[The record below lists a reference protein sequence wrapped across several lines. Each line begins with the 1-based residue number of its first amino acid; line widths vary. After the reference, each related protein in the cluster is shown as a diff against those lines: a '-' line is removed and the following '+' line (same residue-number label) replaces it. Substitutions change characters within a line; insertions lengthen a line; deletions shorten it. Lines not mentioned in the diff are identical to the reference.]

1 MYALIKETKA
11 FGAEYREVEEKSLAA
26 GEIRIAVEAAAI
38 CGTDIHYYKWDQA
51 AENFASA
58 FNVELPLILGHEFAG
73 SIVEVGPGV
82 EDKKVGD
89 RVAIETHIPC
99 GKCYQC
105 QNGDA
110 HNCNSTGIYGTTCDG
125 AFADFAIA
133 PASVA
138 FKLPPSIETAE
149 GALFE
154 PAGVAMRGI
163 DEANIK
169 PGETVLIYGCGPIA
183 IFAIQMARVCG
194 AGTVIAVDING
205 YRVDMARKFGAV
217 GINSTKD
224 DVYSEVMRIAA
235 ARGGVD
241 VVLELTGSPAVYK
254 TVFDLIR
261 REGRLVTIGHPPGE
275 VPINFTKNVNLK
287 GLSVKGIF
295 GRRIWNTWWQLSGL
309 VAGKKLDLMS
319 VVTHR
324 YKYEQHQEAFDMTAG
339 NAGKI
344 LFMK

>member
-1 MYALIKETKA
+1 MHALVKKTKTPGADYCEVKEKELTK
-11 FGAEYREVEEKSLAA
+11 

-51 AENFASA
+51 AENFSSA
-58 FNVELPLILGHEFAG
+58 FNVSLPLILGHEFAG
-73 SIVEVGPGV
+73 TIVEVGPNV
-82 EDKKVGD
+82 EGKKVGD

-99 GKCYQC
+99 GTCFQC

-110 HNCNSTGIYGTTCDG
+110 HNCNNTGIYGTTCDG
-125 AFADFAIA
+125 CFADYAVA
-133 PASVA
+133 PANVA
-138 FKLPPSIETAE
+138 FTLPPEIESVE

-163 DEANIK
+163 DEAKIQ

-183 IFAIQMARVCG
+183 IFAVQMARVCG
-194 AGTVIAVDING
+194 AGTVIAVDIND
-205 YRVDMARKFGAV
+205 YRVNMARNYGAV
-217 GINSTKD
+217 GINATKE
-224 DVYSEVMRIAA
+224 DVLSEVMKITA

-254 TVFDLIR
+254 SVFDLIR
-261 REGRLVTIGHPPGE
+261 REGRLITIGHPPGDIP
-275 VPINFTKNVNLK
+275 VNFTKNVNLK

-319 VVTHR
+319 VATHR
-324 YKYEQHQEAFDMTAG
+324 YKYEQHQEAFEMTSG
-339 NAGKI
+339 NAGKV
-344 LFMK
+344 LFVP